1 MVKTEGSRA
10 WLRNMILSGEYRSGT
25 YMPSV
30 RVLAEQL
37 NISKSSV
44 HNILTMLQEE
54 GLVRLIP
61 GRGAMI
67 CSQHP
72 GCPVL
77 QRWRREPECRVYD
90 FLFRLLFHDGSIDH
104 CLQPE

>member
-1 MVKTEGSRA
+1 
-10 WLRNMILSGEYRSGT
+10 MILSGEYRSGT

-77 QRWRREPECRVYD
+77 QAILDPPSD
-90 FLFRLLFHDGSIDH
+90 FRTIGYLPVAAQLLDGMQS
-104 CLQPE
+104 LRFPFPTPVP